1 MTHLDTKRHPWTVF
15 VLPKMCYHSHK
26 CVTSYEQTSKT
37 VLRQEEKGHKRCG
50 RCCRNRYLLTALK
63 DLYLFRY
70 KSIQGSV
77 EGWRH
82 SQTSSCSTLE
92 R

>member
-15 VLPKMCYHSHK
+15 VLPKMCYQSHK

-50 RCCRNRYLLTALK
+50 RAVEIVIAYSAKGLI
-63 DLYLFRY
+63 
-70 KSIQGSV
+70 SIQV
-77 EGWRH
+77 
-82 SQTSSCSTLE
+82 
-92 R
+92 